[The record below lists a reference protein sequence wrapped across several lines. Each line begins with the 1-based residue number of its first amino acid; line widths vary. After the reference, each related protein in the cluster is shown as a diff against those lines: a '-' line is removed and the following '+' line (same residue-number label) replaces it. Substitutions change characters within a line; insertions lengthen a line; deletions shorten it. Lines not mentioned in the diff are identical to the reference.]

1 MAQRREVVSTDY
13 PYLPIR
19 VEVRGQSEEVLA
31 LLDTGYTGSVIIP
44 VTLQGRDRGLGPSD
58 GRFAVEV
65 GDGRTVFA
73 PVYVGS
79 VGITGFTAV
88 YEVAVTL
95 LGDEYILGR
104 RILDRY
110 EITLDH
116 GHRVIV
122 RP

>member
-1 MAQRREVVSTDY
+1 MVNPHEVTSTDY

-19 VEVRGQSEEVLA
+19 VEVQGESIEALA
-31 LLDTGYTGSVIIP
+31 LLDTGYTGSLIVP
-44 VTLQGRDRGLGPSD
+44 ATFQTQALGLPDARTSLQ
-58 GRFAVEV
+58 V
-65 GDGRTVFA
+65 GDGRTVAA
-73 PVYVGS
+73 PVYVGILEIKGFPPMY
-79 VGITGFTAV
+79 GI
-88 YEVAVTL
+88 AVTL

-116 GHRVIV
+116 GQRVII